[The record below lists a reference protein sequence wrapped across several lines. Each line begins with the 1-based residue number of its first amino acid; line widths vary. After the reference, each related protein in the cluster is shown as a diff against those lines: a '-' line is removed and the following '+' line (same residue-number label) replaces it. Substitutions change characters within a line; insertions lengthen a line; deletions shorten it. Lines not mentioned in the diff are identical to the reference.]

1 MTITEKIEK
10 LEKLRDNLKY
20 REDISKKE
28 YDNFKAFYD
37 INIDY
42 WKEQLELSLL
52 EGEAFTE

>member
-1 MTITEKIEK
+1 MTIIEKIEK
-10 LEKLRDNLKY
+10 LEKLRDQLEY

-52 EGEAFTE
+52 EEAFTK

>member
-1 MTITEKIEK
+1 MTIIEKIEK

-20 REDISKKE
+20 REGISKKE
-28 YDNFKAFYD
+28 YDELKAFYD

-52 EGEAFTE
+52 EGALID

>member
-10 LEKLRDNLKY
+10 LEKLRDQLPYKEGINKDEYKNLK
-20 REDISKKE
+20 S
-28 YDNFKAFYD
+28 FYD

-52 EGEAFTE
+52 EGALID